1 MKGGDIMMTFPEL
14 LQKRRAIRDFEDKEV
29 PLKVVEEILQEST
42 LAPSASNNQPC
53 RFVVVQCRKA
63 ITNLSNE
70 SKANLLRDHNDGKIS
85 LKTEYVSLLQN
96 GNFNVFYNAPCL
108 IYITGAKSVGS
119 LDVDAAL
126 AASYIMISAASRG
139 MGTCWVALG
148 ANIRD
153 PQLRAELGLPDNY
166 RIVAPIILGYPRVIP
181 APSERHAPEILR
193 VITEAR

>member
-1 MKGGDIMMTFPEL
+1 MMKFSEL

-29 PLKVVEEILQEST
+29 PMKVVEEILKEST

-63 ITNLSNE
+63 MRNLSDE
-70 SKANLLRDHNDGKIS
+70 SKTNLLRDHNNGTIN
-85 LKTEYVSLLQN
+85 LKTEYVSMLQDE
-96 GNFNVFYNAPCL
+96 NFNVFYNAPCL

-126 AASYIMISAASRG
+126 AASYIMFSAASRG

-153 PQLRAELGLPDNY
+153 PQLRAELGLGDNY
-166 RIVAPIILGYPRVIP
+166 RIVAPIILGYPKAIP

>member
-1 MKGGDIMMTFPEL
+1 MKFSEL

-29 PLKVVEEILQEST
+29 PMQVVEEILKEST

-53 RFVVVQCRKA
+53 RFVVVQCRK
-63 ITNLSNE
+63 TMRNLSDE
-70 SKANLLRDHNDGKIS
+70 SKTNLLRDHKDGKIS
-85 LKTEYVSLLQN
+85 LKTEYVSMLQDEK
-96 GNFNVFYNAPCL
+96 FNVFYNAPCL
-108 IYITGAKSVGS
+108 IYIAGAKSVGS

-126 AASYIMISAASRG
+126 AASYIMFSAASRG

-153 PQLRAELGLPDNY
+153 PQLRAELGLGENY
-166 RIVAPIILGYPRVIP
+166 RIVAPIILGYPKAIP

>member
-1 MKGGDIMMTFPEL
+1 MMKFSEL

-29 PLKVVEEILQEST
+29 PMKVVEEILQEST

-108 IYITGAKSVGS
+108 IYIAGATSVGS

-126 AASYIMISAASRG
+126 AASYIMFSAASRG

>member
-1 MKGGDIMMTFPEL
+1 MKFSEL

-29 PLKVVEEILQEST
+29 PMKVVEEILKEST

-63 ITNLSNE
+63 MRNLSDE
-70 SKANLLRDHNDGKIS
+70 SKTNLLRDHNNGTIN
-85 LKTEYVSLLQN
+85 LKTEYVSMLQDE
-96 GNFNVFYNAPCL
+96 NFNVFYNAPCL
-108 IYITGAKSVGS
+108 IYIAGAKSVGS

-126 AASYIMISAASRG
+126 AASYIMFSAASRG

-153 PQLRAELGLPDNY
+153 PQLRAELGLGDNY
-166 RIVAPIILGYPRVIP
+166 RIVAPIILGYPKAIP

>member
-1 MKGGDIMMTFPEL
+1 MMKYSEL
-14 LQKRRAIRDFEDKEV
+14 LQKRRAIREFEDKEV
-29 PLKVVEEILQEST
+29 PMSVIEEILQEST

-70 SKANLLRDHNDGKIS
+70 SKANLLRDHKDGKIS

-96 GNFNVFYNAPCL
+96 ENFNVFYNAPCL

-126 AASYIMISAASRG
+126 AASYIMFSAAARG

-148 ANIRD
+148 ANIRN
-153 PQLRAELGLPDNY
+153 PQLRAELGLSDDH
-166 RIVAPIILGYPRVIP
+166 RIVAPIILGYPRAVP
-181 APSERHAPEILR
+181 SPSERHAPEILR